1 MLLVKQTFR
10 LEHSYVASIGAI
22 ITIAA
27 LAIDPFSQAMIE
39 YRPCPQI
46 LGHEVA
52 ETPRTNNYSAGVDRL
67 VVDVAADPSML
78 GAIYKGLVDPEE
90 TESLLDVKCTTG
102 NCTFGEMGH
111 DEYFSSL
118 GFCHSCDDITRQV
131 EHNET
136 DHTYTLRSN
145 VSSPKNL
152 FGEYYGRQPDPSVRS
167 SFGYGALLSASVR
180 ADYPTLVFE
189 TLMLSCM
196 NSPTCAAD
204 MKGQPLAFRCTLT
217 PCVERYRAEV
227 ENGRYREMKSKTP
240 GQELNGCPIYMDLF
254 REQPA
259 FAAVTDSS
267 LVNGVEQP
275 CNPSTK
281 WFPNSVEF
289 SREHNVL
296 YVPGYSLH
304 KPKDFNETQW
314 KFYPQKCVW
323 AVKQDSWEGIRI
335 MLGDL
340 LGGDL
345 MSNAFE
351 YPASSTTGPPWLKRM
366 YSDG

>member
-1 MLLVKQTFR
+1 MVRLGLGQLKWEWFSQPRRLADVVLFDDASRGPWGSLMLLVKQTFR

-136 DHTYTLRSN
+136 DL
-145 VSSPKNL
+145 
-152 FGEYYGRQPDPSVRS
+152 
-167 SFGYGALLSASVR
+167 
-180 ADYPTLVFE
+180 
-189 TLMLSCM
+189 
-196 NSPTCAAD
+196 
-204 MKGQPLAFRCTLT
+204 
-217 PCVERYRAEV
+217 
-227 ENGRYREMKSKTP
+227 
-240 GQELNGCPIYMDLF
+240 
-254 REQPA
+254 
-259 FAAVTDSS
+259 
-267 LVNGVEQP
+267 
-275 CNPSTK
+275 
-281 WFPNSVEF
+281 
-289 SREHNVL
+289 
-296 YVPGYSLH
+296 
-304 KPKDFNETQW
+304 
-314 KFYPQKCVW
+314 
-323 AVKQDSWEGIRI
+323 
-335 MLGDL
+335 
-340 LGGDL
+340 
-345 MSNAFE
+345 
-351 YPASSTTGPPWLKRM
+351 
-366 YSDG
+366 